1 MTTDKRQSVRTPFQ
15 AKVRVTIGDDKPITL
30 GVQDVSDGGIFV
42 DLDTQAELSVGSV
55 LKVQL
60 LGMPVEAPIR
70 EMEVVN
76 VRQSGAGL
84 RFVESFD

>member
-1 MTTDKRQSVRTPFQ
+1 MTIDNRQSIRTPFQ
-15 AKVRVTIGDDKPITL
+15 AKVRVTNGDNNPITL

-42 DLDTQAELSVGSV
+42 ALDKQIDLSLGSV

-76 VRQSGAGL
+76 VSQSGAGL